1 MKKKQRIKQL
11 EIDLCIANAELK
23 RKTEWLDK
31 LLHTEVPVW
40 EKAIMSKSLKM
51 AQQVE
56 ELIMEGSRFSKSE
69 VLIPFMERFSVEYL
83 PEVKVKCSGVDEAI
97 EIMKLF
103 DWGNPDNDKHRGKY
117 ADELVEV
124 IKKEVLIS
132 MLDEMSGCKNK
143 IPPSIWYDEAEDGY
157 ERRSIFKSVAN
168 TYIPRTR
175 VLDYKETIEQDYKQ
189 FKEGK

>member
-1 MKKKQRIKQL
+1 
-11 EIDLCIANAELK
+11 
-23 RKTEWLDK
+23 
-31 LLHTEVPVW
+31 
-40 EKAIMSKSLKM
+40 
-51 AQQVE
+51 
-56 ELIMEGSRFSKSE
+56 MEGSVTVSKSE
-69 VLIPFMERFSVEYL
+69 GLIPFMERFLVEYL